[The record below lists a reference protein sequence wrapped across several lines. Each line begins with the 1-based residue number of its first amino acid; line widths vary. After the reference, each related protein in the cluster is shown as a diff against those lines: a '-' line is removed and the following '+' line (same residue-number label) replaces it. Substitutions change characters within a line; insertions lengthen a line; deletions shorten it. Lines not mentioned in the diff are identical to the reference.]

1 MNKEIYSKFSK
12 IFDDIFDIKKIKLKK
27 TTSAKDISNWDS
39 INNLKLIIVL
49 EKEFKIKFE
58 PDEIVEI
65 QNVGELIKSIE
76 KTISHME
83 SDSDSLITVYWGDH
97 SNENQSELE
106 NKLIDRFSFI
116 EMEFQYG
123 GQSNIE
129 AWVVIE

>member
-76 KTISHME
+76 
-83 SDSDSLITVYWGDH
+83 
-97 SNENQSELE
+97 
-106 NKLIDRFSFI
+106 NKIKS
-116 EMEFQYG
+116 
-123 GQSNIE
+123 
-129 AWVVIE
+129 